1 MLSGMNIERTFPD
14 LPGWHFSLTETSL
27 CVYRAE
33 GHHADGRSV
42 SRVGHDL
49 PLLMRE
55 TVEDARN
62 LPESHKAQE
71 KAVCEPQ
78 KEPWMNP

>member
-1 MLSGMNIERTFPD
+1 MDKSEPGFPD
-14 LPGWHFSLTETSL
+14 LPGWHFTLTETSM

-42 SRVGHDL
+42 SRVGDDL
-49 PLLMRE
+49 PTLIKE

-62 LPESHKAQE
+62 LPERRR
-71 KAVCEPQ
+71 VPRPQ
-78 KEPWMNP
+78 GD